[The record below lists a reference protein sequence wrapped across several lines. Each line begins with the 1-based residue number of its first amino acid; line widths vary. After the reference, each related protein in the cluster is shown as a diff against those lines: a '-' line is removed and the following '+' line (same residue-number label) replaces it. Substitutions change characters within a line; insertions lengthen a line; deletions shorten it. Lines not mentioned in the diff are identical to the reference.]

1 MSFANTAAARM
12 RGWWRSLTPKEQR
25 LVSIAAAVVGLALLW
40 WVALAPALRTL
51 TTAPQEHARLDAQLQ
66 QMRALQTQARA
77 LQAQPRTERQ
87 EAIRALEASLQGGL
101 GGQAQ
106 MQPQPGDAVGVALR
120 QVPADAL
127 AGWLAQARAN
137 ARAVP
142 RELHLTRSTQPPPVQ
157 AAPAT
162 AAPPPGPPNRSRTL
176 PRTPEAAGAAPGSPA
191 ASAPAAASPAA
202 PIVSGPPQIRWEG
215 TLVLALPAP

>member
-1 MSFANTAAARM
+1 MSFANMAAARL
-12 RGWWRSLTPKEQR
+12 RGWWSGLTPQERR
-25 LVSIAAAVVGLALLW
+25 LVGIAAAVVGLALLW

-51 TTAPQEHARLDAQLQ
+51 ATAPQEHARLDAQLQ

-77 LQAQPRTERQ
+77 LQSQPRAERQ
-87 EAIRALEASLQGGL
+87 DAIRALEASLQGGL

-106 MQPQPGDAVGVALR
+106 MQAQAGDAVGVALR

-142 RELHLTRSTQPPPVQ
+142 RELRLTRSTQPAPVQ
-157 AAPAT
+157 AAPAVP
-162 AAPPPGPPNRSRTL
+162 AAPPGPPNRSRTL
-176 PRTPEAAGAAPGSPA
+176 PRTPEAAGAAP
-191 ASAPAAASPAA
+191 ASAAAAAAAAPPA